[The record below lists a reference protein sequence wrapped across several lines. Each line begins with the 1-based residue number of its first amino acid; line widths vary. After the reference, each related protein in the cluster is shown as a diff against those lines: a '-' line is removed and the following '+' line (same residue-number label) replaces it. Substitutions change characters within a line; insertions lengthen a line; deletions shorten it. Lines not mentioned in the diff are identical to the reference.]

1 MNIRKDFPLFTHK
14 PHLVYLDSAAT
25 AQKPSYVIDSMKEF
39 METSYAN
46 IHRGMYVSYSYT
58 IYYW

>member
-14 PHLVYLDSAAT
+14 PDLVYLDNAAT
-25 AQKPSYVIDSMKEF
+25 VQKPSYVVDGMKEF

-46 IHRGMYVSYSYT
+46 INR
-58 IYYW
+58 